1 MSFLNDYSKSGISRF
16 HMPGHKGAVLHGLE
30 PLDIT
35 EIKNA
40 DYLYESEGI
49 IKQSE
54 QLTADL
60 YGTAKTLYSTEGSS
74 LSIKTML
81 AIAAQNRKNP
91 HRPMKIAAARNCH
104 KAFLNGCILLD
115 IQPVWIYPS
124 KPSPSVC
131 SCEITAEDVSA
142 VLAENPDCEA
152 VYITSPDYL
161 GSLADIEGI
170 AKVCHSLGKYLLVDN
185 AHGAY
190 LKFTGEKLHPIE
202 LGADMCADSAHKT
215 LPVYT
220 GGGYLHISKNA
231 PKAFADCAKQAMS
244 LFGSTSPSYLTM
256 GSLDCC
262 CGQLQTDL
270 PQKIKDCCAR
280 VAAAKERL
288 RSCGWNVG
296 NGEPMKITV
305 FPNSCGWTGGEL
317 AEVMR
322 SYDIECEYSDHTAI
336 VFMPSPCN
344 SEEDF
349 TRLENAFAK
358 IPHKRIRVDF
368 PAQALPKAVCAVS
381 PRQAA
386 FSPCEEIPTDK
397 AEGRICAREAVSCQ
411 PSIPIAAPGELLT
424 AETIKILKRYS
435 IFSVNVI
442 K

>member
-1 MSFLNDYSKSGISRF
+1 
-16 HMPGHKGAVLHGLE
+16 MPGHKGAVLHGLE

-40 DYLYESEGI
+40 DYLYESDGI
-49 IKQSE
+49 ISQSE
-54 QLTADL
+54 QLTADIFK
-60 YGTAKTLYSTEGSS
+60 TAKTLYSTEGSS

-81 AIAAQNRKNP
+81 AIAMQNRKSSSA
-91 HRPMKIAAARNCH
+91 PMKIAAARNCH

-131 SCEITAEDVSA
+131 SCEITADDVAA
-142 VLAENPDCEA
+142 VLAEEPDCEA

-170 AKVCHSLGKYLLVDN
+170 AKVCHDLGKYLLVDN

-190 LKFTGEKLHPIE
+190 LRFAGEKLHPI
-202 LGADMCADSAHKT
+202 LAGADMCADSAHKT

-231 PKAFADCAKQAMS
+231 PKAFADYAKSAMAM
-244 LFGSTSPSYLTM
+244 FGSTSPSYLIM
-256 GSLDCC
+256 SSLDCC
-262 CGQLQTDL
+262 CGELQTTL

-280 VAAAKERL
+280 TAAAKEKL
-288 RSCGWNVG
+288 RSCFWNVG
-296 NGEPMKITV
+296 EGEPMKITV
-305 FPNSCGWTGGEL
+305 FPNSCGWTGTEL
-317 AEVMR
+317 AEVLR
-322 SYDIECEYSDHTAI
+322 SRNIECEYSDDSAI
-336 VFMPSPCN
+336 VFMPSPYN

-349 TRLENAFAK
+349 IRLENAFAS
-358 IPHKRIRVDF
+358 IPHKRIRVDN
-368 PAQALPKAVCAVS
+368 PSEPLPKAVCKL
-381 PRQAA
+381 PLRRAA
-386 FSPCEEIPTDK
+386 FSPCEEIPTEK
-397 AEGRICAREAVSCQ
+397 AEGRICARTALSCQ
-411 PSIPIAAPGELLT
+411 PSIPLVIPGELFT

-435 IFSVNVI
+435 ILNVNVI